1 METYL
6 RNHWGTKPTQDIADF
21 LGLKYR
27 QVESKAYTL
36 GLSRSAK
43 PTLVT
48 HPMPTLTDP
57 EWAYLAGLI
66 DGEGTITIV
75 NKKVKGKNYPQ
86 PKVNVTNTCPKM
98 RDWLAVRGFNY
109 VLRESNAGCW
119 YFTIYIPQIL
129 LEDVLR
135 KIEPWLITKRHLA
148 TLVLRWLELRKTL
161 PFRYTPLPEMLSIHE
176 QIRSWNMQ
184 GSEKY
189 GNAPQN

>member
-1 METYL
+1 MVTYL
-6 RNHWGTKPTQDIADF
+6 KNHWGIKTTQDIADF

-36 GLSRSAK
+36 GLCRSAK
-43 PTLVT
+43 PTLKT
-48 HPMPTLTDP
+48 HPMPSLSEP

-66 DGEGTITIV
+66 DGEGTITIN
-75 NKKVKGKNYPQ
+75 NKKVNGKTYPQ
-86 PKVNVTNTCPKM
+86 PKVSITNTCPKM

-109 VLRESNAGCW
+109 VLRENNNGCW

-135 KIEPWLITKRHLA
+135 KVEPWLITKQHLA

-161 PFRYTPLPEMLSIHE
+161 PFRYMPLPEMLSIHE

-189 GNAPQN
+189 GNAPQS